1 MAMAAWPPA
10 HSGSMQPR
18 LGVGNGRCLEYR
30 VLTEDELKSD
40 YKKMCL
46 DELQK
51 LTENSDENLVTRVH
65 RVRNSLLDTIY
76 SADKSH
82 SNDDE
87 DMEKVVVVFNIIE
100 DYADEFSQRG
110 NNPDF
115 DGFVEKISP
124 LIENLRHKFKM

>member
-1 MAMAAWPPA
+1 MAAWPPA

-18 LGVGNGRCLEYR
+18 LGAGNGRCLDYR
-30 VLTEDELKSD
+30 FLTEDELKSD

-51 LTENSDENLVTRVH
+51 LTENSDENLVKRVH

-82 SNDDE
+82 SNDDK